1 MSRRVTK
8 VEDFRELK
16 DMFMDFERE
25 FNAIETELVKAGPD
39 QNLNA
44 VSIGWHFGKAY
55 EVYKKIAQRLEVF
68 EPKRRPTAPENMKP
82 VVPKPT
88 KR

>member
-8 VEDFRELK
+8 IEDFKELK
-16 DMFMDFERE
+16 EMFTDFERE
-25 FNAIETELVKAGPD
+25 FNAIEADLVKAGPE
-39 QNLNA
+39 QALNA

-55 EVYKKIAQRLEVF
+55 EVYKKIAQKLEVF
-68 EPKRRPTAPENMKP
+68 EPKRRPTAIENMKP
-82 VVPKPT
+82 VVPRPT